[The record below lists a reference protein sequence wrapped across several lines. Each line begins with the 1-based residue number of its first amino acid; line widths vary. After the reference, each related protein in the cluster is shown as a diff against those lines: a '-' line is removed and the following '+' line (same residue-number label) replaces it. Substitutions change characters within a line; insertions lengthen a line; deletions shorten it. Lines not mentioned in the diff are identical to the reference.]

1 MRLSEEVPMRIE
13 IHAKNIDVDA
23 ALRAHVERRN
33 GQAVGRFDEFI
44 RRVTVHLAN
53 SNGVRGA
60 RENKCRICVSL
71 KSSGD
76 VEIADSD
83 IDLYAVTAR
92 ATGRVGLA
100 VLSELWRLRE
110 SKRSYRASDE

>member
-1 MRLSEEVPMRIE
+1 MRIE
-13 IHAKNIDVDA
+13 IHAKNVEMDE
-23 ALRAHVERRN
+23 ALRADIDRRL
-33 GQAVGRFDEFI
+33 AVAIGRFDEFI
-44 RRVTVHLAN
+44 RLVTVHLAN

-83 IDLYAVTAR
+83 VDLYAVTAR

-110 SKRSYRASDE
+110 SKRSYRARDE